1 MMSSWKAFMLSCY
14 HLFGVKL
21 KSEKAPDL
29 PGILVFC
36 FTERQGRLD
45 GGGGYKA
52 EPCEILA
59 LKRHK
64 ARIWDFQPYKA
75 EIFFRPALRLGN
87 KRGFFSFLPFFLV
100 IFSWFM
106 SLEKFHNR
114 MQKSYLS
121 RAAY

>member
-1 MMSSWKAFMLSCY
+1 MHRGGW
-14 HLFGVKL
+14 
-21 KSEKAPDL
+21 
-29 PGILVFC
+29 
-36 FTERQGRLD
+36 T

-59 LKRHK
+59 LKRHN

-75 EIFFRPALRLGN
+75 ENFFRTALRLGN
-87 KRGFFSFLPFFLV
+87 KREFFYFFPFFL
-100 IFSWFM
+100 IIISWFM

-114 MQKSYLS
+114 MQESNLS